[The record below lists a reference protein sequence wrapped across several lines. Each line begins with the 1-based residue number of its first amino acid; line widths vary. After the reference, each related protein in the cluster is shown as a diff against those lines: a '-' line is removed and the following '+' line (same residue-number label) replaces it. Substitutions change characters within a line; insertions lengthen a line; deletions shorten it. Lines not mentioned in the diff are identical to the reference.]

1 MKHVSRRD
9 FIHAGCA
16 VAAACLPGSASAWF
30 HGSPV
35 VVAPVELTFIFYGQ
49 SNMGGMFSAAASPP
63 AASANTSF
71 YDPTTGWGSVPG
83 ANGIREF
90 MNAMVAATGVPCRAI
105 NGSVGGVP
113 IEALLDESPGGL
125 LDLFYDQ
132 MAAAGVTDAD
142 MCLFHQG
149 EGNTNTVGPTSEA
162 TYKTAISDLHSKLAT
177 HLGLTKSQLPFVQA
191 SLTTYG
197 GSPGAN
203 TDDTWSTIRTAQF
216 RAAQEQP
223 NVWFSHSNMDAV
235 RTDVYHFD
243 GASQGRAGKRYAQT
257 AKFILGLGGGPAHFE
272 ITGATVVSD
281 TVTRCTITHTN
292 GATDFTPTTGI
303 TGAEASGDNGG
314 SWVAATGAR
323 VNGTTIDFTH
333 SSLVTT
339 SQRKFRYQFGMA
351 PDVSAPLKDN
361 STLALPLTFTPD
373 IISPT
378 PLSILPI
385 PTPRGSVTLTGSG
398 QIQTATSIP
407 IGASTPSRY
416 LMFSKVGGGNSAGT
430 VLTVT
435 PNIGSAVIATLIR
448 NQGNIKIFGA
458 LLPSDADDAVTVD
471 VSIDYQ
477 GNPFNNTLFYTWSVP
492 SGDVASTTPTGSNG
506 STTAAATVG
515 SATVA
520 TTDGGFMIVAARSS
534 NASSNTAVISGTET
548 FAERV
553 DFSAGLQQTVA
564 DASDVA
570 TDAAN
575 AVSVTYTQSGTIDLA
590 LAAWR

>member
-1 MKHVSRRD
+1 ME
-9 FIHAGCA
+9 
-16 VAAACLPGSASAWF
+16 
-30 HGSPV
+30 PV
-35 VVAPVELTFIFYGQ
+35 DLTFIFYGQ

-71 YDPTTGWGSVPG
+71 YDPNTGWGAVPG

-113 IEALLDESPGGL
+113 ISALLDDSPGGL
-125 LDLFYDQ
+125 LDLFYQQ

-149 EGNTNTVGPTSEA
+149 EGNTNTIGPTSES
-162 TYKTAISDLHSKLAT
+162 TYKTAISDLHGKLAT
-177 HLGLTKSQLPFVQA
+177 YLGLTKAQLPFVQA
-191 SLTTYG
+191 GLTTYG

-216 RAAQEQP
+216 HAAQEQA

-314 SWVAATGAR
+314 SWVATTGAR

-378 PLSILPI
+378 PLSSLPI
-385 PTPRGSVTLTGSG
+385 PTFRNNVTLTGSG
-398 QIQTATSIP
+398 QVQTATGIT
-407 IGASTPSRY
+407 IGPAAPLRY
-416 LMFSKVGGGNSAGT
+416 LIFAKVGGGNSAST

-435 PNIGSAVIATLIR
+435 PNVGTPVIVGVTPDTAIIR

-458 LLPSDADDAVTVD
+458 LLPADADTATTVD
-471 VSIDYQ
+471 VSIDYL
-477 GNPFNNTLFYTWSVP
+477 GNPFNNTLFDTWTIP
-492 SGDVASTTPTGSNG
+492 SGDMVSTTPVGSNG

-515 SATVA
+515 SSTVA

-553 DFSAGLQQTVA
+553 DFSSGLQQTIA

-575 AVSVTYTQSGTIDLA
+575 AVTVTYTQSGTIDLA